1 MSPASLIMLCAGSVA
16 ITLWGLAHITATKSV
31 VSGFGR
37 ASDDNR
43 RIMTMEWIV
52 EGLALCFM
60 GVLVLFITIPTGSQ
74 SLVTTAVYRLCAA
87 MLVVMAV
94 LTSLAGAR
102 TSLVLAKICPFV
114 AIGVAVLFFLATV
127 L

>member
-52 EGLALCFM
+52 EGLALCFI
-60 GVLVLFITIPTGSQ
+60 GLLVLFITIPTGSQ
-74 SLVTTAVYRLCAA
+74 SLATTAVYRLCAA
-87 MLVVMAV
+87 MLVVMAG
-94 LTSLAGAR
+94 LTSLTGAR

-114 AIGVAVLFFLATV
+114 AIGVAMLFFLATV

>member
-1 MSPASLIMLCAGSVA
+1 MSPASLIMLYAGSVA

-52 EGLALCFM
+52 EGLALCFI
-60 GVLVLFITIPTGSQ
+60 GLLVLFITIPTGS
-74 SLVTTAVYRLCAA
+74 
-87 MLVVMAV
+87 
-94 LTSLAGAR
+94 
-102 TSLVLAKICPFV
+102 
-114 AIGVAVLFFLATV
+114 
-127 L
+127 